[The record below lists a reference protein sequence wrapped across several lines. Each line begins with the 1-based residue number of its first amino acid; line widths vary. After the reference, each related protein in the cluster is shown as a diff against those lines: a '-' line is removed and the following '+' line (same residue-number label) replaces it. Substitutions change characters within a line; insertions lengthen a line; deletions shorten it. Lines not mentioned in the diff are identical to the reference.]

1 MVGRGE
7 GGTGE
12 KAGKGEGER
21 RGEGGGGAVQEK
33 RVNMVLNV
41 HRDHK

>member
-12 KAGKGEGER
+12 KAGEGEGER
-21 RGEGGGGAVQEK
+21 RGEGGRGGTRKTGKHGA
-33 RVNMVLNV
+33 
-41 HRDHK
+41 